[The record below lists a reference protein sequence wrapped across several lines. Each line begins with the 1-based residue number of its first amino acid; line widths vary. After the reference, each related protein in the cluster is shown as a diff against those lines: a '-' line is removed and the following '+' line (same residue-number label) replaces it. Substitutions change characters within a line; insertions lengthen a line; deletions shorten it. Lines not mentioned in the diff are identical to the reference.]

1 MPRVIEEQAHIPEV
15 KPGLYQARIS
25 NIEERWGVDT
35 KFGPKDVLVVSFM
48 LKDKKGEIVE
58 LKKRYNRTIN
68 ERLSFYKLVRDV
80 TTKSPKGSYDIDE
93 LLNERCQILVSNN
106 DDEIGNTWANIDKV
120 LAYDIEVAVPDD
132 DLSED

>member
-35 KFGPKDVLVVSFM
+35 KFGPKDVHVVSFM

-68 ERLSFYKLVRDV
+68 ERSSFYKLIRDV
-80 TTKSPKGSYDIDE
+80 TSKAPKGSYDIDD
-93 LLNERCQILVSNN
+93 LLNERCQVLVTNN
-106 DDEIGNTWANIDKV
+106 DDEVGNTWANIDKV
-120 LAYDIEVAVPDD
+120 LAFDMDIATGD